1 MVPSQAKRRYT
12 RVEVYPPAIQPDGM
26 VGGTDLTTTIIM
38 VGAKVSVKCE
48 GRRRLSSIRIVIPS
62 VGPITLSLEGKKREN
77 LVSKGELIYSSK
89 SAMLF
94 YFGPKFLTST

>member
-1 MVPSQAKRRYT
+1 MISSTQADL
-12 RVEVYPPAIQPDGM
+12 YPPAIQLDGM
-26 VGGTDLTTTIIM
+26 MVGTDLTTTIIM

-62 VGPITLSLEGKKREN
+62 VGLITLSLEEKKREN
-77 LVSKGELIYSSK
+77 HVSKSELIHSSK